1 MTNYFNDLVA
11 AEAQSAAAQKVS
23 KEEQRQ
29 MLRKFARHLQSIRE
43 NVDLLDV
50 TMQAV
55 GYKPE
60 TEEEIAEI
68 RNLLDILKDELG
80 L

>member
-1 MTNYFNDLVA
+1 MTNYFNDLMA

>member
-1 MTNYFNDLVA
+1 
-11 AEAQSAAAQKVS
+11 
-23 KEEQRQ
+23 
-29 MLRKFARHLQSIRE
+29 
-43 NVDLLDV
+43 
-50 TMQAV
+50 V

>member
-1 MTNYFNDLVA
+1 MANYFNDLMA